1 MKLILK
7 FDEDCSQPVAWCE
20 LCDTEIT
27 DAGMAM
33 VYWHLEDYR
42 KGLHAPLL
50 THKRCMSAQRSR
62 DEDYSCSM
70 ELSTY
75 LAFLLQNVGL
85 NGAKFSEAMRNAG
98 LISTL
103 R

>member
-1 MKLILK
+1 MKLVLK
-7 FDEDCSQPVAWCE
+7 FEKDCSVPVAWCE
-20 LCDTEIT
+20 VCNTEIT
-27 DAGMAM
+27 DALYAM
-33 VYWHLEDYR
+33 VYWRLEDYR

-50 THKRCMSAQRSR
+50 VHKGCMSNQQSLETA
-62 DEDYSCSM
+62 YICSM
-70 ELSTY
+70 EFSTY

-85 NGAKFSEAMRNAG
+85 AGAKLAQANRNAG